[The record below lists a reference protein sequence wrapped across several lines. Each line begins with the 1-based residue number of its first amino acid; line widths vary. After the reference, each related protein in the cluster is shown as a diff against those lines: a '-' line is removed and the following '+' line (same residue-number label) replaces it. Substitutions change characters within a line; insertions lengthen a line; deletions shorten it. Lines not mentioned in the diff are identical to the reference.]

1 MILSDIDHVW
11 DGSQKAFGVCR
22 SACCLDA
29 SQHIYIYNSK
39 FSPRLESATNTAS
52 VFADASF
59 FGRVSTKTVGG
70 LMQELDRGK
79 GCRVGMRWDL

>member
-1 MILSDIDHVW
+1 M
-11 DGSQKAFGVCR
+11 FGMGHRKRLVSAGQLVAWMPR
-22 SACCLDA
+22 S
-29 SQHIYIYNSK
+29 IYIYNSK